1 MNFKKAISFAVI
13 VVITTGL
20 FAQDRLF
27 TYTYQSAV
35 LNKGQHELEV
45 NNTFRT
51 GKTDYFARLD
61 NRTEVEI
68 GLGNNLQTSFY
79 LNITSITQTESSA
92 LKTEHEVSLSN
103 EWKYKLADPVA
114 DPVGL
119 ALYGEYTVGTSE
131 YELEGKLIGDKK
143 LGKFDLAANASYEF
157 EAETFVPN
165 VWGKEGKADLNVA
178 LAYELN
184 PHFHLTFE
192 NSFQNVFAEGELKH
206 SALYTGL
213 GISYVQEKFWVNF
226 SVMPQITS
234 FKGTTINSTLNL
246 DEFEKLQCRLLFSV
260 AI

>member
-1 MNFKKAISFAVI
+1 MNFRKGISLVVAIVI
-13 VVITTGL
+13 VTTI

-27 TYTYQSAV
+27 TYAYQSTV

-45 NNTFRT
+45 YNTLRT
-51 GKTDYFARLD
+51 GKIDYFSRLD
-61 NRTEVEI
+61 NRTEIEI

-79 LNITSITQTESSA
+79 LNLTSITQPVSSA
-92 LKTEHEVSLSN
+92 LTTDHELSFSN

-119 ALYGEYTVGTSE
+119 AVYGEYTIGTTE
-131 YELEGKLIGDKK
+131 YELEGKLIADKK
-143 LGKFDLAANASYEF
+143 LGKFDIAANATYEY
-157 EAETFVPN
+157 EAETFVN
-165 VWGKEGKADLNVA
+165 NLWEKEGKADLNLS

-184 PHFHLTFE
+184 PYFHLTFE
-192 NSFQNVFAEGELKH
+192 NSFQNVFVDGELKH
-206 SALYTGL
+206 SALYSGL
-213 GISYVQEKFWVNF
+213 GISYVQEKFWINF
-226 SVMPQITS
+226 TVMPQIQS

>member
-20 FAQDRLF
+20 FSQDRLF

-51 GKTDYFARLD
+51 GKTDYFARLE

-114 DPVGL
+114 DPIGL

-131 YELEGKLIGDKK
+131 YELEGKLIADKK
-143 LGKFDLAANASYEF
+143 LGKFDLAANASYDF

-192 NSFQNVFAEGELKH
+192 NSFQNVFAERELKH
-206 SALYTGL
+206 SALYSGL

-246 DEFEKLQCRLLFSV
+246 NEFEKLQCRLLFSV